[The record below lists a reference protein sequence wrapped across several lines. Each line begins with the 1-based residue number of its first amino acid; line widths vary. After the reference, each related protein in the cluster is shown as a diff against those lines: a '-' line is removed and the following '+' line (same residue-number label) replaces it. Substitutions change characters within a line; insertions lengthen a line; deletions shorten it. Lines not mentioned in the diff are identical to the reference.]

1 MTRVIRYVCFYFCQ
15 AILQHFY
22 IACKLGEE
30 DEWIDLIIV
39 PLPLTGLWGTTLGAC
54 TTRDLSVAF
63 DLDVVFIREVPKS
76 ASVCESGTASTASD
90 SPCVSCI
97 PCRMERSQ
105 RNSCPAGQVQ
115 QPCRPCRCL
124 SLDMFS
130 GHCRCDDHRLR
141 QAARRRVISSVAGT
155 APQAAARPANCA
167 SYMTTH
173 PPRVLAWLAVHLAGS
188 RLHRRPPPSRP
199 PGCGWESQR
208 ARLPLWLTYAATRA
222 APAIACQLDC
232 VCLSLVP
239 SLLYSRQGRVECRSK
254 PHPPSSSANNSASNQ
269 EHPTS
274 SQQKIASMQIY
285 TS

>member
-1 MTRVIRYVCFYFCQ
+1 MTRVVRYVCFYFCQ

-124 SLDMFS
+124 SLVMFS

-167 SYMTTH
+167 SYMSH
-173 PPRVLAWLAVHLAGS
+173 DHS
-188 RLHRRPPPSRP
+188 PSA
-199 PGCGWESQR
+199 R
-208 ARLPLWLTYAATRA
+208 ARLAGRTSRGLETAPTASTEPPAWLWLGVAAGEA
-222 APAIACQLDC
+222 AIMAHLRCNACC
-232 VCLSLVP
+232 SSYSLS
-239 SLLYSRQGRVECRSK
+239 
-254 PHPPSSSANNSASNQ
+254 A
-269 EHPTS
+269 
-274 SQQKIASMQIY
+274 
-285 TS
+285 